1 MTDKRNWTRKLT
13 PGPIRKFQ
21 RYLRDKK
28 VTETFQP
35 LSNAEAFD
43 KIYADGLWGEN
54 MDKKSMF
61 FSGEGSHINVVV
73 DTYVSNVETFL
84 ENNQNIKTAADLG
97 CGDFNVGRQICKKFD
112 EYHAVDVSRLVVE
125 QNKKAFK
132 FKGLKFHNLS
142 ITTDS
147 LPEADV
153 AFVRQ
158 VLQHL
163 SNDDIKRFLK
173 NIDGKYRFL
182 ILTETLSAS
191 WRFIANKDIVTGP
204 GVRFHKKSG
213 VVLTKPPFNLEA
225 YSETELC
232 RATVGKEQ
240 IVTTVFDLQ

>member
-1 MTDKRNWTRKLT
+1 M
-13 PGPIRKFQ
+13 
-21 RYLRDKK
+21 
-28 VTETFQP
+28 
-35 LSNAEAFD
+35 S
-43 KIYADGLWGEN
+43 
-54 MDKKSMF
+54 
-61 FSGEGSHINVVV
+61 
-73 DTYVSNVETFL
+73 
-84 ENNQNIKTAADLG
+84 KT
-97 CGDFNVGRQICKKFD
+97 
-112 EYHAVDVSRLVVE
+112 
-125 QNKKAFK
+125 KKAFK